1 MLGRSEATFMEAA
14 DNASPTEREQLMAQA
29 RKKFEEN
36 GKRLRKMIL
45 TILQAQVTV
54 EQSLIDVLHAYGK
67 DPKHFFFTGE
77 KIKECKRLDP
87 PGIGPTIWDLLSL
100 CSHVRNELMHSLD
113 DEQIKAKSNL
123 VREAYLTTTEAEHVK
138 QGIREMTDTQVVMSA
153 IYHCGCLIV
162 VALDRLAR
170 EKK

>member
-1 MLGRSEATFMEAA
+1 MEVA
-14 DNASPTEREQLMAQA
+14 DNPPLTEREQLMAQA
-29 RKKFEEN
+29 REKFEED
-36 GKRLRKMIL
+36 GKRLREMIL
-45 TILQAQVTV
+45 TVLQAQVTV
-54 EQSLIDVLHAYGK
+54 ERSLIDVLHAYGR

-87 PGIGPTIWDLLSL
+87 RGVGAATWDLLSL

-113 DEQIKAKSNL
+113 DEQIKIKSNL
-123 VREAYLTTTEAEHVK
+123 VREAYLTTAETESGK